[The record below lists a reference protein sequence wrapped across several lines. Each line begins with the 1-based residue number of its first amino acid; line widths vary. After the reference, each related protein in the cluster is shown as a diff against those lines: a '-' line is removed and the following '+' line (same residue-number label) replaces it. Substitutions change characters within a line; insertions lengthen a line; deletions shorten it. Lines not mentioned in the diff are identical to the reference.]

1 MLQKL
6 QIHVSALACRLY
18 LTLHVCL
25 LIFAA
30 QSTKKRT
37 QFCPKV
43 SQRTFHEDDPHE
55 TPFVP
60 KVMAHKNIR
69 NRSPEEENQMPA
81 SKRSRHTGL
90 TGEIDAFTL
99 KDLRGSSGDDS
110 SRCSL
115 QESSACTPQR
125 LLEKT
130 ASSLLMDSASSN
142 APVLSLSLSHNSP
155 MECKYV
161 SPFAKSGEG
170 SPPIRQELLTP
181 PNSSACVSSSLTFSS
196 PRERSG
202 TIRSF

>member
-18 LTLHVCL
+18 LTQHVCL
-25 LIFAA
+25 LIFVA

-81 SKRSRHTGL
+81 SKRPRHTGL
-90 TGEIDAFTL
+90 IGEIDAFTL
-99 KDLRGSSGDDS
+99 KDLRGASGEDS
-110 SRCSL
+110 SRCRL
-115 QESSACTPQR
+115 QEDSSRCPLQEISACTPQR
-125 LLEKT
+125 PLEKT
-130 ASSLLMDSASSN
+130 ASSLLMGSVSSN
-142 APVLSLSLSHNSP
+142 APVLSLSLSHNSSI
-155 MECKYV
+155 EC
-161 SPFAKSGEG
+161 
-170 SPPIRQELLTP
+170 
-181 PNSSACVSSSLTFSS
+181 NSRRAVTGARWSDRNFSLRRTLQLVY
-196 PRERSG
+196 R
-202 TIRSF
+202 

>member
-1 MLQKL
+1 
-6 QIHVSALACRLY
+6 
-18 LTLHVCL
+18 
-25 LIFAA
+25 
-30 QSTKKRT
+30 
-37 QFCPKV
+37 
-43 SQRTFHEDDPHE
+43 
-55 TPFVP
+55 
-60 KVMAHKNIR
+60 
-69 NRSPEEENQMPA
+69 MPA

-130 ASSLLMDSASSN
+130 ASSLLMDSVSSAN
-142 APVLSLSLSHNSP
+142 APVLSLSFSQNSP
-155 MECKYV
+155 MECKYE
-161 SPFAKSGEG
+161 SPLAKSGEG

>member
-1 MLQKL
+1 MYVYWSLQLKARK
-6 QIHVSALACRLY
+6 SE
-18 LTLHVCL
+18 
-25 LIFAA
+25 
-30 QSTKKRT
+30 
-37 QFCPKV
+37 PN
-43 SQRTFHEDDPHE
+43 
-55 TPFVP
+55 FVP
-60 KVMAHKNIR
+60 KSAKEHFTKMTLLKRRLYPKWWHKNIR

-81 SKRSRHTGL
+81 SKRPRHTGL
-90 TGEIDAFTL
+90 IGEIDAFTL

-125 LLEKT
+125 PLEKT

-181 PNSSACVSSSLTFSS
+181 PNSSWSRDVLFKNTL
-196 PRERSG
+196 
-202 TIRSF
+202 INHW